1 MLRCS
6 TGLIVADNDESFPNF
21 NNKCMANNGVVVTS
35 PEIWLDDSCSLLAAG
50 NLLLLPQG
58 CAAILATE
66 NMEMELLEQRIRTYK
81 IPITQSAVETK
92 LPMLYTGRN
101 YWEYSFLQFLDS
113 LSVVKSKSRHSLLG
127 RMALE
132 QIHLRLVACC
142 LGNSQIGV
150 QCTLCMSCE
159 RQRWIIQSVRT

>member
-21 NNKCMANNGVVVTS
+21 NNKCMANNGAVLTS
-35 PEIWLDDSCSLLAAG
+35 PEIWLDDSCLLLAAG
-50 NLLLLPQG
+50 NLLLTQG

-66 NMEMELLEQRIRTYK
+66 NMEMELLE
-81 IPITQSAVETK
+81 TK
-92 LPMLYTGRN
+92 LPMLHTCRN
-101 YWEYSFLQFLDS
+101 YWEYSCLQFLDL
-113 LSVVKSKSRHSLLG
+113 LSVVKSKSRHPLLG
-127 RMALE
+127 WTALE

>member
-21 NNKCMANNGVVVTS
+21 NNKCMANNGAVVTS
-35 PEIWLDDSCSLLAAG
+35 PEIWLDDSCLLLAAG

-81 IPITQSAVETK
+81 IPSPLWRQNYPCFTLVELRIFFHTVF
-92 LPMLYTGRN
+92 RFAFC
-101 YWEYSFLQFLDS
+101 S
-113 LSVVKSKSRHSLLG
+113 KSKSRHPLLG
-127 RMALE
+127 WTALE